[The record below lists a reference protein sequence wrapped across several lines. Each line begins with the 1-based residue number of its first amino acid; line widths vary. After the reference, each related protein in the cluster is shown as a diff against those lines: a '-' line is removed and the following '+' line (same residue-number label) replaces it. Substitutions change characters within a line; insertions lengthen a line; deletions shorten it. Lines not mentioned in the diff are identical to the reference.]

1 MHNQTV
7 AGRSGTP
14 VVVYDTEVRTGA
26 GWASATRLTV
36 HLDRDEPSE
45 LLELAWRSGNG
56 AEAVVAF
63 DSGMRSFLGHRRG
76 TDGAPEEYRGV
87 ERGRWWDLAEIEED
101 CRSYLFATEEDTETD
116 TGTDTGESSG
126 DGRPGARRLRLVLD
140 DGRGPVERVTWRDAR
155 GTFASVVLRDRPAVR
170 SCVPVTV
177 KEVVASAEHRAAGE
191 VAGRLLDPGPG
202 KWLAFEP
209 AATLDFVLAEPAAV
223 TAYRLTSGND
233 YRDRDPRNW
242 RLRGSLDGT
251 TWYVLDTRSDQ
262 EFPGRLESREY
273 AVVNSTA
280 YTRYRLDID
289 VNRGRADETQLT
301 RVELLTTDDARMIGT
316 PVSGLRLDS
325 SGENWQNREYGTNL
339 LTDDAAK
346 WLVFAR
352 AAWLEFTL
360 PEPAAVTGYTLTS
373 ADDHCARDPKD
384 WVLQGSY
391 DGDYW
396 TTLDQRADETFHERF
411 LVREFTVAHA
421 LPYRRY
427 RLHITA
433 NAEGAGEIQLN
444 RVQLLV
450 KQDDRSPARR
460 GFSGVLRYGHGPAVG
475 YRGTSVAVE
484 THPRPPAEPGAPA
497 RRSSVP
503 GLPQVDWRALPDSWT
518 PDMRQDVIRFRD
530 EALARG
536 VPPEDVEAWL
546 GLARRCVV
554 VSPEVDGPVVGRLG
568 TPVMLPRGVPLPGA
582 PGGQAA
588 EDEDDDLAPEH
599 LIATLDLAA
608 IAEDAT
614 NLRLP
619 SDGSLLFFAWP
630 DLDVSTDPTCSG
642 GSVIHV
648 PAGTEVVER
657 DVPYDYPPGD
667 FLADVDFD
675 GELRGELRMKYDLS
689 LPDHEFE
696 DDPIGAAHPH
706 ADALREVWR
715 FVRSGTHHYR
725 WSHLQIGGYASDS
738 EGWGD
743 PVRTC
748 AQGPGAEAVYAGR
761 PEAAEEPRY
770 EDWLLLAEW
779 HPRMTGLESV
789 TMFWALREQDLA
801 AQRFDTV
808 RVAMW
813 ANP

>member
-1 MHNQTV
+1 MHYQTV
-7 AGRSGTP
+7 AGRCGAP
-14 VVVYDTEVRTGA
+14 IVVYDTEVRTGA
-26 GWASATRLTV
+26 DWIRATRLIV

-45 LLELAWRSGNG
+45 LVELAWRSGNG

-76 TDGAPEEYRGV
+76 TDGALEDYRGV

-101 CRSYLFATEEDTETD
+101 CRSYVFATEEDTKTD
-116 TGTDTGESSG
+116 TGMDTDEDHG
-126 DGRPGARRLRLVLD
+126 DGRTGARRLRLVLD

-170 SCVPVTV
+170 SSVPVTV
-177 KEVVASAEHRAAGE
+177 KEIVASAEHRAAGE
-191 VAGRLLDPGPG
+191 VAGHLLDPGPG

-233 YRDRDPRNW
+233 CRERDPRDW
-242 RLRGSLDGT
+242 RLRGSMDGA

-273 AVVNSTA
+273 AVANSTA

-289 VNRGRADETQLT
+289 VNRGRTSETQLT
-301 RVELLTTDDARMIGT
+301 RVELLTTDDAGIIGT
-316 PVSGLRLDS
+316 PVSGLHLDF
-325 SGENWQNREYGTNL
+325 SGENWQNREYGRNL
-339 LTDDAAK
+339 LTDGADK

-360 PEPAAVTGYTLTS
+360 PEPTAVTAYTLTS
-373 ADDHCARDPKD
+373 ANDHCARDPKD
-384 WVLQGSY
+384 WVLQGSHNGS
-391 DGDYW
+391 DW

-411 LVREFTVAHA
+411 QVREFTVAHA
-421 LPYRRY
+421 TPYTRY

-433 NAEGAGEIQLN
+433 NAEGVGEIQLN

-450 KQDDRSPARR
+450 KKDDRFPVRR
-460 GFSGVLRYGHGPAVG
+460 EFSGILRYGHGPAVG

-484 THPRPPAEPGAPA
+484 THPRLPAESTAPA

-503 GLPQVDWRALPDSWT
+503 GLPQVDWRPLPDSWT
-518 PDMRQDVIRFRD
+518 PDMRQDVTRFRD

-536 VPPEDVEAWL
+536 IPPEEVEAWL
-546 GLARRCVV
+546 GLARQCLV

-568 TPVMLPRGVPLPGA
+568 TPVMLPRGVPVPGT
-582 PGGQAA
+582 PDGQAA
-588 EDEDDDLAPEH
+588 EDEDDLIPEH

-608 IAEDAT
+608 IPEDAT

-619 SDGSLLFFAWP
+619 SDGHLLLFACP

-642 GSVIHV
+642 GSVIYI
-648 PAGTEVVER
+648 PAGTEVEER
-657 DVPYDYPPGD
+657 DVSYNYPPD
-667 FLADVDFD
+667 AFLADVDFD
-675 GELRGELRMKYDLS
+675 GELRGELRTKYDLS

-696 DDPIGAAHPH
+696 DDPILAAHPH
-706 ADALREVWR
+706 ADALREVWS
-715 FVRSGTHHYR
+715 FVRSGTSHYR
-725 WSHLQIGGYASDS
+725 WSHLQIGGYASDN

-748 AQGPGAEAVYAGR
+748 AEGPKAEAEYAGR

-779 HPRMTGLESV
+779 HPRMSGLEFV
-789 TMFWALREQDLA
+789 TMFWALRKQDLA
-801 AQRFDTV
+801 AQLFDPV